1 MEDHINSLIHLSKKG
16 KIGESYCIGSGN
28 EFTNLDLVKNICKIF
43 DKITGNENSQNLIS
57 FVKDRKGHDFRYSV
71 NSNKIQLSGWKCE
84 FDFTESLEK
93 TIKWYIN
100 NKDFIN

>member
-1 MEDHINSLIHLSKKG
+1 MEDHIIFLLIYPKKVRFF
-16 KIGESYCIGSGN
+16 ESYCIFFGN

-84 FDFTESLEK
+84 FDFTMSP
-93 TIKWYIN
+93 
-100 NKDFIN
+100 